1 MIRGGFSEGV
11 TSRGELEDGKSRA
24 MGLSGTVVGPAEGTA
39 NAKSPRREQLETFM
53 NMERARAAG
62 VA

>member
-1 MIRGGFSEGV
+1 
-11 TSRGELEDGKSRA
+11 

-53 NMERARAAG
+53 NMEQARAAG